1 MKRIGLIVNPIAG
14 MGGSVGLKG
23 SDGLE
28 ILEKARALG
37 AKPRSSHRTIQAL
50 EKVSPFKDKVEI
62 ITYPGEMGENAAR
75 TCGFEPTVIGS
86 IDKDNTIPQD
96 TKNAALDMKKLD
108 VDLILFA
115 GGDGTARDIY
125 DSVGISIP
133 VLGIPTG
140 VKIHSAVYGQN
151 PKRAGELIS
160 LFVQGRVIEFKELEV
175 MDIDEDAF
183 REGRV
188 IARLYGYLKVP
199 FEKRFVQSRK
209 SGGIKTEEASLHGIA
224 YYIIDSMSDD
234 YIYIIGPGTTTRPIM
249 EKLGLKN
256 SLLGM
261 DVVHKKKLVANDVSE
276 NELLD
281 LIDGKKAKIIL
292 TIIGGQGH
300 IFGRGNQQLSPAVL
314 NKVKK
319 ENIIVVSTREKLNTI
334 FGSPMLIDTGDRKT
348 DSMLEGYYKVVVG
361 YEDFIMYKA
370 MS

>member
-1 MKRIGLIVNPIAG
+1 
-14 MGGSVGLKG
+14 
-23 SDGLE
+23 
-28 ILEKARALG
+28 
-37 AKPRSSHRTIQAL
+37 
-50 EKVSPFKDKVEI
+50 VEI

-75 TCGFEPTVIGS
+75 ACGFEPTVIGS
-86 IDKDNTIPQD
+86 IDKDNTTPQD
-96 TKNAALDMKKLD
+96 TKNAAKDMKKLG

-160 LFVQGRVIEFKELEV
+160 LFVQGKVVEFKEQEV

-183 REGRV
+183 RAGRV
-188 IARLYGYLKVP
+188 TARLYGYLKVP

-209 SGGIKTEEASLHGIA
+209 SGGIKTEEASLEGIA
-224 YYIIDSMSDD
+224 HYVIDSMSDD
-234 YIYIIGPGTTTRPIM
+234 YIYVIGPGTTTRSIM

-261 DVVHKKKLVANDVSE
+261 DVVYQKKLLANDVSE
-276 NELLD
+276 EELLN
-281 LIDGKKAKIIL
+281 LIKGKKAKIII

-300 IFGRGNQQLSPAVL
+300 IFGRGNQQLSPTVL
-314 NKVKK
+314 NQVRK

-334 FGSPMLIDTGDRKT
+334 FGSPMLIDTGDSET
-348 DSMLEGYYKVVVG
+348 DNMLEGYYKVVVG
-361 YEDFIMYKA
+361 YDDFIMYKA